1 MYVDSIGGANNHKPI
16 NRERIRMESIILL
29 LAMGVCTCLNF
40 VIIISKFRR
49 ERYADATLDMSMLAI
64 ICFLFSSGINALCI
78 GMIASAG
85 ISTYLWF
92 RPVSLDG
99 IFGNDEDE

>member
-1 MYVDSIGGANNHKPI
+1 MDSF
-16 NRERIRMESIILL
+16 ILL
-29 LAMGVCTCLNF
+29 LAMGICTCLNF
-40 VIIISKFRR
+40 IVIISKYRR
-49 ERYADATLDMSMLAI
+49 ERYMDATLDLGLLGV